1 MKFSLV
7 ALVAI
12 MTGFAALCV
21 QAQDQGKERVINGGV
36 LNGKARSLPKPDYPA
51 HLREQGK
58 GGTVNVDV
66 VIDES
71 GLVVSATG
79 TAAIK
84 ARAGAEGMVAERDD
98 VDPSL
103 IEAAENAARMAQFAP
118 TFLSGV
124 PVKIKGTITYNF
136 VAGSEA
142 AADDDK
148 DAGRGGILNSKAISL
163 PKPDYPPAARA
174 VNAEGSVSVLVKIG
188 ESGTVLEAQA
198 VSGHPLLRAA
208 AVKAAAE
215 AKFDPTLRD
224 GKPVPISGVL
234 VYNFVTA
241 GKTDQ

>member
-12 MTGFAALCV
+12 MTGLASLCV

-79 TAAIK
+79 TAPIK

-98 VDPSL
+98 VDASL
-103 IEAAENAARMAQFAP
+103 IEAAEQAARQAQFAP

-142 AADDDK
+142 AADDYKND
-148 DAGRGGILNSKAISL
+148 GRGGILNSKAVSL
-163 PKPDYPPAARA
+163 PKPVYPPAARA
-174 VNAEGSVSVLVKIG
+174 VNAEGSVTVLVKVS
-188 ESGTVLEAQA
+188 ESGVVLEAHA
-198 VSGHPLLRAA
+198 LNGHPLLRAA
-208 AVKAAAE
+208 AVKAATE
-215 AKFDPTLRD
+215 ARFDPTLQD
-224 GKPVPISGVL
+224 GKPVQVSGLL
-234 VYNFVTA
+234 VYNFVGG